1 MRSRRSIDVLVVL
14 LVASACVGVSPAEPT
29 APRATPTA
37 TPSPTVAPPATFRA
51 PSRDAFGQA
60 INTVTGDFEPAGS
73 ELDLMWRAIFEDSH
87 VDGQGAYTPPAGV
100 APYLP
105 DEPPPIKCVRRNWNG
120 NAFYCPS
127 DSWIV
132 YDETFLRGFDSAVG
146 PFAPSAILSHEW
158 GHHIQSLIGT
168 AEYDLQDELQ
178 ADCFAGMYLAYRER
192 PSGGG
197 LVNTEYAETQAALQA
212 MFNLANEN
220 YSDATWFQA
229 REHGSPIQRM
239 LAYGT
244 GTLPLDHGMP
254 WCYGYRDYT
263 KDDVSAL
270 GPYYR
275 LINFPGRTEV
285 HFVNGLTIEP
295 ETRTGDDSSTIS
307 IEWLAELPIA
317 GEGATPE
324 QWLEIAKSRLPA
336 GATVIGGTDLAEAG
350 AVGLATGF
358 MRLYLPPPGATEPR
372 SGLLAVITPESR
384 DRGLVIDISRPN
396 AGPPTDEVTMSSE
409 TEAYLA
415 EVTVSVFQV
424 MTRLCGPD
432 QSGAVELPNYSTS
445 CDDDV

>member
-1 MRSRRSIDVLVVL
+1 MRSRRSIGVLVVL
-14 LVASACVGVSPAEPT
+14 LVASACVGV
-29 APRATPTA
+29 A

-51 PSRDAFGQA
+51 PSSDAFGQA
-60 INTVTGDFEPAGS
+60 INEVTGDFEPAGS
-73 ELDLMWRAIFEDSH
+73 ELDSMWRAIFEHSH
-87 VDGQGAYTPPAGV
+87 VDGQSAYTPPAGV

-105 DEPPPIKCVRRNWNG
+105 DEPPPIKCVRRTWKG

-132 YDETFLRGFDSAVG
+132 YDETFLRGFDSAAG

-244 GTLPLDHGMP
+244 GLMPLDHGMP

-263 KDDVSAL
+263 KDDVSAI
-270 GPYYR
+270 GPQYR
-275 LINFPGRTEV
+275 LINFPGRNELPV
-285 HFVNGLTIEP
+285 DNGLVITP
-295 ETRTGDDSSTIS
+295 ETRTGDDSSTIA
-307 IEWLAELPIA
+307 IGWLSALPLA
-317 GEGATPE
+317 GQGATVE
-324 QWLEIAKSRLPA
+324 QWTEIAKSWVPQGSTLIMP
-336 GATVIGGTDLAEAG
+336 GTDLVEAG
-350 AVGLATGF
+350 AAGLATGY
-358 MRLYLPPPGATEPR
+358 MALYLPPPGAAAPR

-384 DRGLVIDISRPN
+384 DSGLLIDISRPN
-396 AGPPTDEVTMSSE
+396 AGPPTDEVTMSPE

-415 EVTVSVFQV
+415 EVTVSVYQV
-424 MTRLCGPD
+424 LTRLCGPD
-432 QSGAVELPNYSTS
+432 QSGVVTQPNYSTS
-445 CDDDV
+445 CADDV